1 MKNAAAV
8 AIAVQFVAATATLTA
23 AGVKAAVV
31 DSLMISCRRVASTRI
46 SKHYQQ
52 ESRGSSSSSS
62 SEWETAPPGS
72 PRPTR
77 EEKIVAGFDRLNQR
91 LADFKMKPVE
101 MADDGACQ
109 FRAFAHQ
116 VDSISN
122 STLLFLCQSIA
133 ILPVATPIGYCCMFR
148 GGQLQLRFDRILAAL
163 PCLNS
168 HCRFVLRCWCVSLSV
183 GGCSY
188 MEHRTTTNM
197 FASRPA
203 TTSSSIRGS
212 TPCFSTALTT
222 LPSEGRPDDTILSA
236 AEAEWKPGLPFAS
249 PHMSSTAVCRLHS
262 CTSKRIRM
270 NSKATYSCAGVF

>member
-1 MKNAAAV
+1 MRYRLHSVTEGSPLSSSMLKVGSVWRTRLRAQRHANKSKAEGGFQRYHTLSSPTLV
-8 AIAVQFVAATATLTA
+8 SQSPCGSNMATTGIPTLQLLLFTA
-23 AGVKAAVV
+23 ALVV
-31 DSLMISCRRVASTRI
+31 LSCRRVASTRI
-46 SKHYQQ
+46 SKRYQQ

-116 VDSISN
+116 VGSISN
-122 STLLFLCQSIA
+122 ATLLFLCQSIA
-133 ILPVATPIGYCCMFR
+133 ILPVATPIGYCCMFH

-168 HCRFVLRCWCVSLSV
+168 HCRFVLRCWCVCRYRSV
-183 GGCSY
+183 GAVIWN
-188 MEHRTTTNM
+188 T
-197 FASRPA
+197 
-203 TTSSSIRGS
+203 
-212 TPCFSTALTT
+212 
-222 LPSEGRPDDTILSA
+222 
-236 AEAEWKPGLPFAS
+236 GLPPTCSQAGLRPHRAAS
-249 PHMSSTAVCRLHS
+249 G
-262 CTSKRIRM
+262 
-270 NSKATYSCAGVF
+270 GVHHVFRRH